1 MQFKFYTSICIAL
14 LCAACTSYTPDPVS
28 LDRDGTEWFAVSTR
42 LCPPNSSLSQGSMR
56 SIGLLLN
63 PELNKVRLSYA
74 ADTEAIQ
81 FAGLWEDPSLSVE
94 GVRVLKENFNNN
106 SIGPSL
112 SIPVTG
118 LPSLA
123 RKVAEQYSEAD
134 YWKVRSMERSFLAD
148 LDVLRYN
155 ILVVHTKLDLIR
167 KRLAQVKEEKNGI
180 DRLYKLGEV
189 ELSDYQASCQR
200 YNDTMKECQ
209 ELENAHLTK
218 RHELIAQLGL
228 HPSVG
233 EIELAGEL
241 PQGVPSLVRP
251 PTVEQLLESPQLHS
265 KLAAYGASETE
276 LRAEIR
282 KQYPELTLG
291 PSLTREE
298 GNEKVGIGIELSL
311 PIWNR
316 NRLAIAKATGERDL
330 KHHDTIALWRKL
342 QQDVSALDARQ
353 KLAAEHCRTE
363 HERLQILLET
373 GKQQEQLYKLGETSL
388 PALADARHEIF
399 QRRMSY
405 LDCLGT
411 LLELQTKLQYINP
424 YYQP

>member
-1 MQFKFYTSICIAL
+1 MHIKFYTLICSAAL
-14 LCAACTSYTPDPVS
+14 LAACATYTPDPVDF
-28 LDRDGTEWFAVSTR
+28 DRDGTEWFMVSTR
-42 LCPPNSSLSQGSMR
+42 LCPPNSSISRGSMR

-63 PELNKVRLSYA
+63 PALNKARLSYA
-74 ADTEAIQ
+74 AETEASR

-94 GVRVLKENFNNN
+94 GVRVLRENFNNN

-123 RKVAEQYSEAD
+123 KKVAEQYNEAD
-134 YWKVRSMERSFLAD
+134 YWSMRAQERAFLTD
-148 LDVLRYN
+148 LEVLRYN
-155 ILVVHTKLDLIR
+155 ILVIHDKLSLIR
-167 KRLAQVKEEKNGI
+167 ARLNQVKVEKKDI

-200 YNDTMKECQ
+200 FNDTMKECQ
-209 ELENAHLTK
+209 ELENEHLAK
-218 RHELIAQLGL
+218 RHELIAQMGL
-228 HPSVG
+228 HPAVG
-233 EIELAGEL
+233 SIELEGKL
-241 PQGVPSLVRP
+241 PGGVPSLVRP
-251 PTVEQLLESPQLHS
+251 PSVAQLLESPELHS
-265 KLAAYGASETE
+265 MLAAYGASETE
-276 LRAEIR
+276 LRTEIR
-282 KQYPELTLG
+282 KQYPELSIG

-298 GNEKVGIGIELSL
+298 GNNKIGIGLEMNL

-316 NRLAIAKATGERDL
+316 NRMGIAKASGARDL

-342 QQDVSALDARQ
+342 QQDVSALNARQ

-363 HERLQILLET
+363 MERMLALQET
-373 GKQQEQLYKLGETSL
+373 GKQQEELYKLGETSL

-411 LLELQTKLQYINP
+411 LLEIQTKLQYINP

>member
-1 MQFKFYTSICIAL
+1 MQLKFYTSISMAL
-14 LCAACTSYTPDPVS
+14 LCAACASYTPDPIS
-28 LDRDGTEWFAVSTR
+28 LDRDGTEWHAVSTR

-74 ADTEAIQ
+74 ADTEASQ

-118 LPSLA
+118 LPALA
-123 RKVAEQYSEAD
+123 KQVAEKYNEAD
-134 YWKVRSMERSFLAD
+134 YWNVRALERSFLSD

-155 ILVVHTKLDLIR
+155 ILLIHTKLKLIR
-167 KRLAQVKEEKNGI
+167 GRLNQVKEEKASI

-200 YNDTMKECQ
+200 YNDTMKESQ

-228 HPSVG
+228 HPAVG
-233 EIELAGEL
+233 AIELSGAL
-241 PQGVPSLVRP
+241 PTGVPSLVRP
-251 PTVEQLLESPQLHS
+251 PSVEQLLESPQLHS
-265 KLAAYGASETE
+265 KLAAHGASETE

-282 KQYPELTLG
+282 RQYPELTLG

-298 GNEKVGIGIELSL
+298 GNEKIGIGLELSL

-316 NRLAIAKATGERDL
+316 NRLAIAKAFGARDL
-330 KHHDTIALWRKL
+330 KHHDAIALWRKL
-342 QQDVSALDARQ
+342 QQDVSALNARQ

-363 HERLQILLET
+363 HERLLSLQET
-373 GKQQEQLYKLGETSL
+373 GKQQEELYKLGETSL
-388 PALADARHEIF
+388 PALADARNEIF

-411 LLELQTKLQYINP
+411 LLEIQTKLQYLNP

>member
-1 MQFKFYTSICIAL
+1 MAAL
-14 LCAACTSYTPDPVS
+14 LTACATYTPEPVDF
-28 LDRDGTEWFAVSTR
+28 DRDGTEWYMVSTR
-42 LCPPNSSLSQGSMR
+42 LCPPNSKLSHGSMR

-63 PELNKVRLSYA
+63 PALNKARLSYA
-74 ADTEAIQ
+74 AETEASQ

-94 GVRVLKENFNNN
+94 GVRVLRENFNNN

-118 LPSLA
+118 LPALA
-123 RKVAEQYSEAD
+123 KKVAEQYNEAD
-134 YWKVRSMERSFLAD
+134 YWSMRALERSFLTE

-155 ILVVHTKLDLIR
+155 ILVIHEKLSLIR
-167 KRLAQVKEEKNGI
+167 ARLKQIKTEKNDI
-180 DRLYKLGEV
+180 DRLYAMGEV

-209 ELENAHLTK
+209 ELENDHLAK

-228 HPSVG
+228 HPAVG
-233 EIELAGEL
+233 YIELMGSL
-241 PQGVPSLVRP
+241 PSGVPVHVQP
-251 PTVEQLLESPQLHS
+251 PTVGQLLESPELHS
-265 KLAAYGASETE
+265 MLASYGASETE

-282 KQYPELTLG
+282 KQYPELTIG

-298 GNEKVGIGIELSL
+298 GNNKIGIGVEMNL

-316 NRLAIAKATGERDL
+316 NRLGIAKATGARDL

-342 QQDVSALDARQ
+342 QQDVSALSARQ
-353 KLAAEHCRTE
+353 KLATEHCRTE
-363 HERLQILLET
+363 LERMLALQET
-373 GKQQEQLYKLGETSL
+373 GKQQEELYKLGETSL

-411 LLELQTKLQYINP
+411 LLEIQTKLQYINP
-424 YYQP
+424 FYQP